1 MNIIAITNQKGGC
14 GKTTTAVNL
23 AAALATRGC
32 RTLVVD
38 LDPQAHATLGL
49 GLSPDQLSST
59 IYDALT
65 NPSAGLRDIVQ
76 PTAIPQLY
84 LAPSNV
90 LLSGAESY
98 LSRMDHREFRLK
110 QCLAAVADEFEWC
123 LIDCSP
129 SLSVLTLNAV
139 AAATDIVIPVQTH
152 YYAIEGLRQM
162 LETVDIVRERFNPQL
177 SPARI
182 LLTMSEKR
190 TLLSRDVQQQL
201 RDYFNEAVFQTV
213 IHRSIRL
220 AEAPSAG
227 QSILTYDKTSTGAAE
242 YIMLASELIN
252 NRSSRSVPSS
262 DTCMQLITAA
272 SGSDAAIENLV

>member
-1 MNIIAITNQKGGC
+1 MHIIAITNQKGGC

-23 AAALATRGC
+23 AAALATQGH
-32 RTLVVD
+32 RTLVID

-49 GLSPDQLSST
+49 GVVPDQLSCT
-59 IYDALT
+59 IHDALID
-65 NPSAGLRDIVQ
+65 PGIGIRQVVR

-90 LLSGAESY
+90 LLSGAESR

-110 QCLAAVADEFEWC
+110 HCLAAVASEFDWC

-129 SLSVLTLNAV
+129 SLSILTLNAV
-139 AAATDIVIPVQTH
+139 AAATDILIPVQTH

-177 SPARI
+177 NPARI

-201 RDYFNEAVFQTV
+201 RDYFKDAVFETV
-213 IHRSIRL
+213 IHRNVRL

-227 QSILTYDKTSTGAAE
+227 QSILTYDKTSTGAIE
-242 YIMLASELIN
+242 YTMLACEL
-252 NRSSRSVPSS
+252 SGARSVSIPETGSIS
-262 DTCMQLITAA
+262 IPAA
-272 SGSDAAIENLV
+272 SYSDAAIENLV